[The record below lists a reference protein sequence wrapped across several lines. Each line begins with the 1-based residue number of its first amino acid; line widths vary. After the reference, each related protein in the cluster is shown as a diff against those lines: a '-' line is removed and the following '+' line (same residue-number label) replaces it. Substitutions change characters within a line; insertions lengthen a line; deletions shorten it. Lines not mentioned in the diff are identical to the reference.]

1 MCSNNLSADDNE
13 LKEIVLVT
21 LTTFIYFYLY
31 FINGNVIVFNVIFL
45 CICSPVTLGEEL
57 EMTH

>member
-1 MCSNNLSADDNE
+1 MCSNNLSADGDE

-45 CICSPVTLGEEL
+45 CICSPVALGEEL